1 MSSTTCNTLFVLPV
15 VGLLCCRP
23 TDFVTCGTS
32 CGARVEAGEARA
44 VRRHR
49 IFHRSMTH
57 RNSRW
62 AIVGEPRSWT
72 PTPPP
77 GGTSVQD
84 LREWAPP
91 HGWCEDR
98 STEVES
104 AMGVAVL
111 EHVGPWSEREYL
123 ALGETADRI
132 ELIDGSLLV
141 SPAPSKRHQHLSRRL
156 ANALEPAAAA
166 VRLLVFEAVNVRLHP
181 GRIVIPD
188 LVVADTDDEGVL
200 IEAAEV
206 ALVGEVVP
214 PGNAAADRLVK
225 MQLYAAARIGWYL
238 LAEADGPASVA
249 LRLHRLDGGHYVE
262 QAVVKGGEVLRTDS
276 PFPFRL
282 DPTTLIGRPTP
293 QTES

>member
-1 MSSTTCNTLFVLPV
+1 
-15 VGLLCCRP
+15 
-23 TDFVTCGTS
+23 
-32 CGARVEAGEARA
+32 
-44 VRRHR
+44 
-49 IFHRSMTH
+49 
-57 RNSRW
+57 
-62 AIVGEPRSWT
+62 
-72 PTPPP
+72 
-77 GGTSVQD
+77 
-84 LREWAPP
+84 
-91 HGWCEDR
+91 
-98 STEVES
+98 
-104 AMGVAVL
+104 MGVAVL
-111 EHVGPWSEREYL
+111 EHLGPWSEREYL

-206 ALVGEVVP
+206 ALVGEVVS

-238 LAEADGPASVA
+238 LAETDGPASVA

-282 DPTTLIGRPTP
+282 DPTTLLGRPTP